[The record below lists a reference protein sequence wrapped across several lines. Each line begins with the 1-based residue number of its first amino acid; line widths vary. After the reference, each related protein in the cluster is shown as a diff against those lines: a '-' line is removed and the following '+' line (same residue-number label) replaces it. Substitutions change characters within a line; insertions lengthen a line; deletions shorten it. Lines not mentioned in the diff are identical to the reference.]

1 MVLGPDVGLQA
12 FDVTLGR
19 EKLEDLWEAE
29 PGPLYTGQ
37 SGLIKEQGGSGVC
50 STGKLSG
57 RCRGFL
63 PSLTAHASRSVLLPA
78 PHSGVTPW

>member
-12 FDVTLGR
+12 FDATLGR

-37 SGLIKEQGGSGVC
+37 SGLIKEQEGSGVC
-50 STGKLSG
+50 STGK
-57 RCRGFL
+57 
-63 PSLTAHASRSVLLPA
+63 
-78 PHSGVTPW
+78 